1 MPDTITN
8 YRTQVPQSADFRFHQ
23 DTTKDPNNTNMLQP
37 EEWEDYEE
45 DTKVANPFHDVYEE
59 GTHPRLHQSPASGP
73 PSRPP
78 SSNSSNYSTKSHSDR
93 GRLPHSSLH
102 SPTPSYKSRD
112 QQAKTSSTT
121 AATFS
126 HYPTNH
132 ILPPAS
138 PSPSYKSRDPI
149 LNNIS
154 SSTSA
159 GTSATN
165 STNRIIRLPP
175 RGVAHFNPATNKNWL
190 PILQSFLSYTFTNP
204 DILEEALETPKNGVA
219 CVGRSMR
226 ICLDGNEGLAKLG
239 EMAIR
244 LVMREQ
250 FYLFSIPEVQ
260 ASQTLNRIL
269 SRVSLSA
276 YPTIASCIR
285 PQPSVP
291 ISFRNI
297 IELVKED
304 TREDNTRVISRAV
317 KAVIGAVYLDG
328 GIESAKKIM
337 ENLQMGIKLPP
348 GSRR

>member
-1 MPDTITN
+1 MTDKITN
-8 YRTQVPQSADFRFHQ
+8 CRTQIPQLTDFRSHQ
-23 DTTKDPNNTNMLQP
+23 DTAEELHNTNMPQS
-37 EEWEDYEE
+37 EEWEGYEE
-45 DTKVANPFHDVYEE
+45 DAGVINPFH
-59 GTHPRLHQSPASGP
+59 GTYQEDDHPLLHQSPASGF

-78 SSNSSNYSTKSHSDR
+78 SINSSNYSTKSHSDLD
-93 GRLPHSSLH
+93 RLSPSSLH
-102 SPTPSYKSRD
+102 TATPSYKPSD
-112 QQAKTSSTT
+112 QHANTSCTT

-132 ILPPAS
+132 ILPPTS

-149 LNNIS
+149 LNTIS
-154 SSTSA
+154 ASPSI
-159 GTSATN
+159 TN
-165 STNRIIRLPP
+165 PTTRITRLPP
-175 RGVAHFNPATNKNWL
+175 RGIAHINPATNKNWL

-204 DILEEALETPKNGVA
+204 DILEEALETPKNGVT
-219 CVGRSMR
+219 CVGKSMR

-260 ASQTLNRIL
+260 ASQILNRIL
-269 SRVSLSA
+269 SRTSLSA

-304 TREDNTRVISRAV
+304 TREDNSRVISRAV

-328 GIESAKKIM
+328 GIESVKRIM

>member
-8 YRTQVPQSADFRFHQ
+8 YRTQIPQSADFQSYQ
-23 DTTKDPNNTNMLQP
+23 DTAEDSSNTNMLQP
-37 EEWEDYEE
+37 EEWEGYEE
-45 DTKVANPFHDVYEE
+45 EAELTNPFHDVYEE
-59 GTHPRLHQSPASGP
+59 DTHPRLHQSPASGP
-73 PSRPP
+73 PSKAP
-78 SSNSSNYSTKSHSDR
+78 SSNSTNYSIKSHS
-93 GRLPHSSLH
+93 GVGCLPPSSLH
-102 SPTPSYKSRD
+102 SPTPFYKSRD
-112 QQAKTSSTT
+112 QQANSSSTT
-121 AATFS
+121 VATFS

-132 ILPPAS
+132 MLPPAS

-149 LNNIS
+149 LNTIPA
-154 SSTSA
+154 STSIK
-159 GTSATN
+159 N

-175 RGVAHFNPATNKNWL
+175 RGVAHSNPATNRNWL
-190 PILQSFLSYTFTNP
+190 PIMQSFLSYTFINP
-204 DILEEALETPKNGVA
+204 DILEEALETPKNGVT
-219 CVGRSMR
+219 CVGKSMR

-239 EMAIR
+239 EMVIR

-260 ASQTLNRIL
+260 ASQILNRTL
-269 SRVSLSA
+269 SRTSLSA

-304 TREDNTRVISRAV
+304 TREDTTRIISRAV

-348 GSRR
+348 GSGR

>member
-1 MPDTITN
+1 MPDTINN
-8 YRTQVPQSADFRFHQ
+8 YRTQIPQTANFQSHQ
-23 DTTKDPNNTNMLQP
+23 DTAQDSNMLQP
-37 EEWEDYEE
+37 EDWEEFEE
-45 DTKVANPFHDVYEE
+45 DAGVNNPFHDVYEE
-59 GTHPRLHQSPASGP
+59 DTHPHPRQSPASGP
-73 PSRPP
+73 PSRNP
-78 SSNSSNYSTKSHSDR
+78 STNSSNYSTKSRNQH
-93 GRLPHSSLH
+93 
-102 SPTPSYKSRD
+102 
-112 QQAKTSSTT
+112 ANASSTT

-149 LNNIS
+149 FNTNSAS
-154 SSTSA
+154 SSV
-159 GTSATN
+159 TN
-165 STNRIIRLPP
+165 STNRIIRLPS
-175 RGVAHFNPATNKNWL
+175 RGVAHFNPATNNNWL

-204 DILEEALETPKNGVA
+204 DILEEALETPKNGVT
-219 CVGRSMR
+219 CVGKSMR
-226 ICLDGNEGLAKLG
+226 ICLDGNEGLTKLG

-250 FYLFSIPEVQ
+250 FYLFSIPEVK
-260 ASQTLNRIL
+260 ASQILNRIL

-285 PQPSVP
+285 PQPSSPV
-291 ISFRNI
+291 SFRNI

-304 TREDNTRVISRAV
+304 TREDSTRVIGRAV

-328 GIESAKKIM
+328 GIESVKKIM

>member
-1 MPDTITN
+1 MPDTTTN
-8 YRTQVPQSADFRFHQ
+8 YRTRVPQSADFQSHQ
-23 DTTKDPNNTNMLQP
+23 DTAEDSNITNMFQP
-37 EEWEDYEE
+37 EEWEGHEE
-45 DTKVANPFHDVYEE
+45 DARVANPFHDIYEE
-59 GTHPRLHQSPASGP
+59 GTRPRLHQSPASGP

-78 SSNSSNYSTKSHSDR
+78 STNSSNYSTKSHPDLSC
-93 GRLPHSSLH
+93 LPPSSLH

-112 QQAKTSSTT
+112 RQENARSTQS
-121 AATFS
+121 ATFS

-132 ILPPAS
+132 MLPPIS

-149 LNNIS
+149 PNTIS
-154 SSTSA
+154 NSTSI
-159 GTSATN
+159 TN

-175 RGVAHFNPATNKNWL
+175 RGVSHFNPATNKNWL

-204 DILEEALETPKNGVA
+204 DILEEALETPKNGVT
-219 CVGRSMR
+219 CVGKSMR

-239 EMAIR
+239 ETAIR

-260 ASQTLNRIL
+260 ASQILNRVL
-269 SRVSLSA
+269 SRTSLSA

-304 TREDNTRVISRAV
+304 TREDNTRVVSRAV

>member
-8 YRTQVPQSADFRFHQ
+8 YCTQMLQSADFQSYQ
-23 DTTKDPNNTNMLQP
+23 DTAEDSNKKNMLQP
-37 EEWEDYEE
+37 EEWEGYGKDAGV
-45 DTKVANPFHDVYEE
+45 TNPFHDVYQEN
-59 GTHPRLHQSPASGP
+59 THPHSHQSQASGP
-73 PSRPP
+73 PSGPP
-78 SSNSSNYSTKSHSDR
+78 SIRSSNYSTKSRSDFSC
-93 GRLPHSSLH
+93 LPPPPLNP
-102 SPTPSYKSRD
+102 PTPSYKYRD
-112 QQAKTSSTT
+112 QQANTSSTKAT
-121 AATFS
+121 TFS
-126 HYPTNH
+126 LYSTNH
-132 ILPPAS
+132 VLPPDS

-149 LNNIS
+149 FNTTS
-154 SSTSA
+154 SSTSVS
-159 GTSATN
+159 TPFIN
-165 STNRIIRLPP
+165 PTNRIIRLPP
-175 RGVAHFNPATNKNWL
+175 RGVSHFNPATNNYWL
-190 PILQSFLSYTFTNP
+190 PIMQSFLSYTFNNP
-204 DILEEALETPKNGVA
+204 DILEEALETPKNGVT
-219 CVGRSMR
+219 CVGKSMR

-260 ASQTLNRIL
+260 ASQILNRIL
-269 SRVSLSA
+269 SRVSLAA

-291 ISFRNI
+291 MSFRNI
-297 IELVKED
+297 MELVKED

-348 GSRR
+348 RSKR

>member
-1 MPDTITN
+1 MPNTTTN
-8 YRTQVPQSADFRFHQ
+8 YRTQIPQSADFQSHQ
-23 DTTKDPNNTNMLQP
+23 DTAEDSNSTNMLQP
-37 EEWEDYEE
+37 EEWEGYGE
-45 DTKVANPFHDVYEE
+45 DAGVTNPFHDIYEE
-59 GTHPRLHQSPASGP
+59 DTHPRLHQSPASGP
-73 PSRPP
+73 PSRAP
-78 SSNSSNYSTKSHSDR
+78 SINSSSYSTKSYSDL
-93 GRLPHSSLH
+93 GHLPPSSLH
-102 SPTPSYKSRD
+102 SPTSSYKSRD
-112 QQAKTSSTT
+112 QQANASFTK

-126 HYPTNH
+126 YFPTNH
-132 ILPPAS
+132 MLPPAS

-149 LNNIS
+149 LNTIS
-154 SSTSA
+154 ASTSI
-159 GTSATN
+159 TN
-165 STNRIIRLPP
+165 STNRIIRLPS

-204 DILEEALETPKNGVA
+204 DILEEALETPKNGVT
-219 CVGRSMR
+219 CVGKSMR

-244 LVMREQ
+244 LVMMEQ

-260 ASQTLNRIL
+260 TSQILKRVL
-269 SRVSLSA
+269 SRTSLSA

-285 PQPSVP
+285 PQPSVQ